1 MLSPL
6 VMGSPVAES
15 RPFNNFTPLSTPKT
29 VKRFRAESPPPSPV
43 IAKAQGPPPGVFGL
57 GGAAGVNGKGKAPQ
71 VDEAEEKEM
80 EEKALAFER
89 KSIVVKECFRR
100 WVQRATDRAAYLEA
114 RRHDEEYRA
123 KLHRS
128 ANGLELR
135 ASRDRHP
142 NGNGLAIDKKRR
154 MSASMNG
161 VGEGKEHRMSPK
173 RKRARKRATGE
184 YQPPRTDA
192 ELAKRF
198 KEVQCVPFLAIV
210 LCLFM
215 NLTPNSLPPLFSSSL
230 QFSTRLL
237 HSISSE
243 SRRA

>member
-6 VMGSPVAES
+6 VMGSPDAES
-15 RPFNNFTPLSTPKT
+15 QQFNNFTPLSTPKT
-29 VKRFRAESPPPSPV
+29 AKRFRAGSSPPLPSSP
-43 IAKAQGPPPGVFGL
+43 IITKTQGVPSGVFGL
-57 GGAAGVNGKGKAPQ
+57 SGVASVNGKGKAPQ
-71 VDEAEEKEM
+71 IDDAEEMEM

-89 KSIVVKECFRR
+89 KSVVVKESFRR

-123 KLHRS
+123 KLRKS

-142 NGNGLAIDKKRR
+142 NGNGSAIDKKRR
-154 MSASMNG
+154 MSSSMNG
-161 VGEGKEHRMSPK
+161 VGEGKDHGMSPMK
-173 RKRARKRATGE
+173 KRARKRATGE

-198 KEVQCVPFLAIV
+198 KEVQCIPFV
-210 LCLFM
+210 LLCYVC
-215 NLTPNSLPPLFSSSL
+215 S
-230 QFSTRLL
+230 
-237 HSISSE
+237 
-243 SRRA
+243 